1 MDTLR
6 SCPRWW
12 ETCASAFG
20 RNAFSAPH
28 TLASVVAAVVLV
40 SGETRALQQPVFKT
54 GALTVSVNAAVKR
67 GNRVVANLT
76 AEDFKLTDNGVAQTI
91 EAVAIE
97 SVPVDVSLFLDTS
110 GSTAGKLDDMKRD
123 VQGIIRLLRKGDRF
137 RLLTIGDSVEEP
149 VPWVPAGTA
158 VNLSFQAVG
167 GISLVHDALVAAL
180 LHRPDA
186 DRRHLVVGMT
196 DRRDCGSV
204 VSSGQ
209 LRELAARSEA
219 VLHLVEQSGSGD
231 ESSYR
236 VRTCSPR
243 GRPDGPDI
251 IAQAAARTGGMLHEP
266 SYFFGSSV
274 LRAFRTIFDDFRQSY
289 VLRYSPAGVPRGG
302 WHAIVVQVPS
312 VSGATIRARQGYFD

>member
-1 MDTLR
+1 MTR
-6 SCPRWW
+6 
-12 ETCASAFG
+12 AI
-20 RNAFSAPH
+20 
-28 TLASVVAAVVLV
+28 TLAACVSVMALAVVPGDGPV
-40 SGETRALQQPVFKT
+40 PDQQPVFRT
-54 GALTVSVNAAVKR
+54 GALTVSVNASVKR
-67 GNRVVANLT
+67 GNRVVAKLT
-76 AEDFKLTDNGVAQTI
+76 AKDFRLTDNNVAQSI
-91 EAVAIE
+91 DAVSIE

-123 VQGIIRLLRKGDRF
+123 VQGIIRLLRPGDRF
-137 RLLTIGDSVEEP
+137 RLLTIADSVDQP
-149 VPWVPAGTA
+149 VNWVPAGTA

-167 GISLVHDALVAAL
+167 GISLVHDALVEAL

-209 LRELAARSEA
+209 LRDLASRSEA

-231 ESSYR
+231 DNPYR

-243 GRPDGPDI
+243 GRLDGPEI
-251 IAQAAARTGGMLHEP
+251 IAEAAARTGGMLHEP

-274 LRAFRTIFDDFRQSY
+274 LRAFRTIFEEFRQSY
-289 VLRYSPAGVPRGG
+289 VLRYSPTGVARGG
-302 WHAIVVQVPS
+302 WHAIAVKVPS
-312 VSGATIRARQGYFD
+312 VPDATIRARQGYFD